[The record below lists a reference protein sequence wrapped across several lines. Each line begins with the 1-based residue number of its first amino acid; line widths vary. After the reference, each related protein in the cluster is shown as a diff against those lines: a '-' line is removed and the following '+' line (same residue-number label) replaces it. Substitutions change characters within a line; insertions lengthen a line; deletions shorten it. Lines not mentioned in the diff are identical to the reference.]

1 MMCINTSIPKNICE
15 IDDELKAIYHNK
27 NSICIW
33 IFSSRL
39 HRNKFMNET
48 IGMMKK
54 EREDHYNI
62 FYNSPKML

>member
-54 EREDHYNI
+54 NTNRVVDI
-62 FYNSPKML
+62 LSKVDD